1 MFQKYVSKRKKTT
14 HLQTMSCRFIEQFK
28 INGLRSSTMEVS
40 QNALMVFVKKII
52 RAQLLFVWLLL
63 HLLPQPLQATSQ
75 ADQSLIVLAVG
86 VVVVVA

>member
-1 MFQKYVSKRKKTT
+1 
-14 HLQTMSCRFIEQFK
+14 
-28 INGLRSSTMEVS
+28 MEVS
-40 QNALMVFVKKII
+40 QNALMVFVKNII
-52 RAQLLFVWLLL
+52 RTQLLFVWLLL